1 MKLNGQNSRIKA
13 RERLRKTVSVQIIEL
28 HEEMEGGVMDL
39 WPPDSDLLAYAYQ
52 YVPIKI
58 LNDIA
63 RRHEKLNKKKIKEKA
78 ENETKT

>member
-13 RERLRKTVSVQIIEL
+13 RERLRKTVSVQITQL
-28 HEEMEGGVMDL
+28 HEEMEITDL
-39 WPPDSDLLAYAYQ
+39 WPPDSDLLACAYQ

-63 RRHEKLNKKKIKEKA
+63 RRHEKRNKKMIKEKA
-78 ENETKT
+78 EDETKT

>member
-1 MKLNGQNSRIKA
+1 MNMKLNGQNSRIKA
-13 RERLRKTVSVQIIEL
+13 RERLSKTVSVQITQL
-28 HEEMEGGVMDL
+28 HEEMEITDL

-63 RRHEKLNKKKIKEKA
+63 RRHEKQNKKMIKEKA
-78 ENETKT
+78 EDETKT

>member
-63 RRHEKLNKKKIKEKA
+63 RRHEKRNKKMIKEKA
-78 ENETKT
+78 EDETKT

>member
-13 RERLRKTVSVQIIEL
+13 RERLRKTVSVQITEL
-28 HEEMEGGVMDL
+28 NVEMEGGVTDL

-63 RRHEKLNKKKIKEKA
+63 RRHEKRNKKMIKEKA
-78 ENETKT
+78 EDETKT